1 MILFFNVGVAS
12 MLYWTDWGKK
22 PRIESAWMDGQH
34 REVLVGE
41 DDLGWPTGLVVDYL
55 NGNRIYWCDAK
66 ENIIESIKPDGS
78 EREIIIS
85 GGVNSGDGGRAEYGP
100 TDAALNSSSAFHS
113 LQTWDI
119 PTAWTCLRATCTGRP
134 KTREKCGR

>member
-1 MILFFNVGVAS
+1 MVLCFNVGVFR

-22 PRIESAWMDGQH
+22 PRIESAWMDGQR
-34 REVLVGE
+34 REVLVDE

-78 EREIIIS
+78 ERKIIIS
-85 GGVNSGDGGRAEYGP
+85 GGGNS
-100 TDAALNSSSAFHS
+100 
-113 LQTWDI
+113 
-119 PTAWTCLRATCTGRP
+119 
-134 KTREKCGR
+134 

>member
-1 MILFFNVGVAS
+1 

-22 PRIESAWMDGQH
+22 PRIESAWMDGQR
-34 REVLVGE
+34 REVLVDE
-41 DDLGWPTGLVVDYL
+41 DELGWPTGLVVDYL

-78 EREIIIS
+78 ERKIIIS
-85 GGVNSGDGGRAEYGP
+85 GGVNSWDQSRMC
-100 TDAALNSSSAFHS
+100 TDRCSVKYELCVHCP
-113 LQTWDI
+113 QTWDI

-134 KTREKCGR
+134 KTKEKCGR

>member
-1 MILFFNVGVAS
+1 MLISVVLNRICLGLFCFFQVFKNDVFVRLGR

-34 REVLVGE
+34 REVLVNE
-41 DDLGWPTGLVVDYL
+41 EELGWPTGLVVDYL

-78 EREIIIS
+78 ERKIIIS
-85 GGVNSGDGGRAEYGP
+85 GGGNS
-100 TDAALNSSSAFHS
+100 
-113 LQTWDI
+113 
-119 PTAWTCLRATCTGRP
+119 
-134 KTREKCGR
+134 